1 VQRWW
6 KSCLLAGN
14 CRLTSKPFPGDYPLL
29 LGVYLMLAIAVSIAC
44 HHRCCLSTLIP
55 DSFAMISDTMLP
67 LHGRRAIL
75 APAVVW
81 RPFLAAKWD
90 HGGHLDFCGAGS
102 LIAPVKARMA
112 VQAGA
117 RPGPTGRG
125 EPAGTDHLGRIFS
138 ATCCMARG
146 YVWNRGV
153 AAGISLIVV
162 CGGEPAGYFGGVTDM
177 VLSRITDMFLIIPAF
192 FLIIVVVATL
202 GSGIIYVMIVIG
214 LTAWPTSARLMRS
227 QAMSLRDRT
236 FVQALRALGES
247 SPRILVR
254 HIIPNGIQPLIANA
268 SLDIASAILIEAGLS
283 FIGLGDP
290 NKATWGRM
298 IFDGRTSITTAWW
311 ASVLP
316 GVAIII
322 TVLGF
327 YLVGDGISY
336 VLSPRNRKGNA

>member
-1 VQRWW
+1 MISETQ
-6 KSCLLAGN
+6 LLATAMPH
-14 CRLTSKPFPGDYPLL
+14 RRRFA
-29 LGVYLMLAIAVSIAC
+29 GVQ
-44 HHRCCLSTLIP
+44 
-55 DSFAMISDTMLP
+55 SF
-67 LHGRRAIL
+67 
-75 APAVVW
+75 W
-81 RPFLAAKWD
+81 RPFVASKMGPIGLGILIFVALVA
-90 HGGHLDFCGAGS
+90 LFAPV
-102 LIAPVKARMA
+102 IAPDGPFKLGGPRLAP
-112 VQAGA
+112 
-117 RPGPTGRG
+117 PGTEAYPL
-125 EPAGTDHLGRIFS
+125 GTDHLGRS
-138 ATCCMARG
+138 MLAQLAYGARVSLVIG
-146 YVWNRGV
+146 VV
-153 AAGISLIVV
+153 AAGISLIVGV
-162 CGGEPAGYFGGVTDM
+162 VIGSLAGYYGGITDM

-247 SPRILVR
+247 SPKILVR

-290 NKATWGRM
+290 NQATWGRM
-298 IFDGRTSITTAWW
+298 IFDGRTTITTAWW

-316 GVAIII
+316 GIAIII

-327 YLVGDGISY
+327 YLIGDGVSY
-336 VLSPRNRKGNA
+336 VLSPRNRKGNS